1 MKFLTI
7 AALTGAS
14 AGLIKDGVFSTSS
27 YQAESAASKQESMW
41 NKIISDTR
49 SGSFPSTLELA
60 GIFTEPMAPTFET
73 VADAM
78 PNTWGGF
85 SSSFLESTRTKYI
98 HSVGVVSKCKFVSTG
113 DHPFTGIFEGA
124 DYGFCRLSSA
134 AGPSSS
140 QPLAPGLSLKFLR
153 DGQPASDVVALYSV
167 NGTPG
172 DWNFFSKDFSNHI
185 AGATGAALTLAANK
199 FASFTDYIQEVG
211 LSNYSDYDQKG

>member
-1 MKFLTI
+1 MKFLTLV
-7 AALTGAS
+7 ALSGAS
-14 AGLIKDGVFSTSS
+14 ASLIKDGSFSTKS

-41 NKIISDTR
+41 SKIIADTT
-49 SGSFPSTLELA
+49 SGSFPSALELA

-113 DHPFTGIFEGA
+113 DHPFTGIFKGA
-124 DYGFCRLSSA
+124 DYGLCRLSSA
-134 AGPSSS
+134 AKPTST

-167 NGTPG
+167 DGTPG
-172 DWNFFSKDFSNHI
+172 DWNFFSKDFRNHI
-185 AGATGAALTLAANK
+185 EAPTGAALKVLAAK
-199 FASFTDYIQEVG
+199 FASYTNFSQEVG
-211 LSNYSDYDQKG
+211 LSNFSNYDQYG

>member
-1 MKFLTI
+1 MKFLTL
-7 AALTGAS
+7 AALSGAS
-14 AGLIKDGVFSTSS
+14 ASLIKDGSFSPKS

-41 NKIISDTR
+41 SKIIADTT
-49 SGSFPSTLELA
+49 SGSFPSALELA

-85 SSSFLESTRTKYI
+85 SWSLLDSKRTKYI

-134 AGPSSS
+134 ANHHHLKHWL
-140 QPLAPGLSLKFLR
+140 QASL
-153 DGQPASDVVALYSV
+153 
-167 NGTPG
+167 
-172 DWNFFSKDFSNHI
+172 
-185 AGATGAALTLAANK
+185 
-199 FASFTDYIQEVG
+199 
-211 LSNYSDYDQKG
+211 

>member
-7 AALTGAS
+7 SALTGAS
-14 AGLIKDGVFSTSS
+14 AGLNSDGVFSTSA
-27 YQAESAASKQESMW
+27 YQAETAASKQESMW
-41 NKIISDTR
+41 SKIIADTT
-49 SGSFPSTLELA
+49 SGSFPSTLGLA
-60 GIFTEPMAPTFET
+60 GIFLEPMAPTFDT

-153 DGQPASDVVALYSV
+153 DGKPAADVVALYSV
-167 NGTPG
+167 NGNPQG
-172 DWNFFSKDFSNHI
+172 DWNFFSQDFRNHI
-185 AGATGAALTLAANK
+185 AAATGAALTAVAAK
-199 FASFTDYIQEVG
+199 FATYTNYIQEVG
-211 LSNYSDYDQKG
+211 LSNYSDYNQ